1 MRLAP
6 PCGLASDV
14 LHVVSQNHGQQLER
28 VVTFPRHRSRF
39 GQFQKGYE
47 ALLDRVQR
55 IVGVEAA
62 LAGVGEQPLPV
73 DVDELCDPPQK
84 PGRRVEAGVSR
95 LVVLEKLCGQSHG
108 YIPIGRLERERYT
121 AAGARYPTATQVQLA
136 GHEVF
141 LEFSTSY
148 GAGATTEL
156 IRPIAEPQQL
166 PWACVTDLPG
176 ASASA
181 GLARRSSR
189 RGPDLPTSYRCPST
203 TNRWTSDAL
212 PRTPR
217 PTGPAQGGHVPRAPP
232 VR

>member
-73 DVDELCDPPQK
+73 DVDELCDPPEK

-95 LVVLEKLCGQSHG
+95 LVVLGTLCGQGHG
-108 YIPIGRLERERYT
+108 HTPIGRLERERYT
-121 AAGARYPTATQVQLA
+121 AAGAWYPTATEVARPA
-136 GHEVF
+136 GRSKGWS
-141 LEFSTSY
+141 LEF
-148 GAGATTEL
+148 
-156 IRPIAEPQQL
+156 
-166 PWACVTDLPG
+166 
-176 ASASA
+176 
-181 GLARRSSR
+181 
-189 RGPDLPTSYRCPST
+189 
-203 TNRWTSDAL
+203 
-212 PRTPR
+212 
-217 PTGPAQGGHVPRAPP
+217 RAA
-232 VR
+232 